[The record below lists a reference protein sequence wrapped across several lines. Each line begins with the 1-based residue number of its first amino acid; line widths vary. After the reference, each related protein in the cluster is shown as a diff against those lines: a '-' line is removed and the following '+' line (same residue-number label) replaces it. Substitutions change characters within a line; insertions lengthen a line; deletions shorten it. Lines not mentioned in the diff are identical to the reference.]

1 MQMFAVS
8 DESGRPRK
16 GYMGHLTR
24 IANQLV
30 NSSSNDGIGD
40 SLTATNALLLGLL
53 AVSCLFAN
61 ELSSHSHLPDGC
73 ISTEFCDT
81 VFL

>member
-1 MQMFAVS
+1 MFAVS

-53 AVSCLFAN
+53 TAYFLFAN
-61 ELSSHSHLPDGC
+61 ELPALCHYWSGWLYFSRVL
-73 ISTEFCDT
+73 
-81 VFL
+81 